1 VAASGSLLAWALVTT
16 LFASAVVLASVTAAR
31 AEIFYVYDELN
42 RLFAVVDEQGNAATY
57 TYDAVGN
64 ILRIERFDAAQQ
76 PGPVRITLVTPT
88 AGKVGTQVQIFGTGF
103 SATPSQNSVAFTG
116 ATATAT
122 EAAPNRILTSV
133 PSGAATGT
141 ITVTA
146 PLGSATS
153 ASVFRVLGEF
163 TITPSTA
170 SIFVNRP
177 AQFQALEGGAPATNV
192 RWTVNGL
199 PGGDTTVGTVTA
211 DGLYTAPPIVPNPS
225 TVTLTATHTDDSTL
239 TASST
244 VTIMPPQPVF
254 LAAQGVS
261 VGVGAPPA
269 TVDKNVTA
277 SVSVV
282 VTETAAPTIASATLV
297 SLAVTETAAPTI
309 AAAGLA
315 SVQVAE
321 SPPAAFAAAG
331 PTAVAIAP
339 VVTVVTPASGARGE
353 TLTLTLSGSGFA
365 GATAVTLLLNNATD
379 TTITVANRV
388 VNADGT
394 QVTVDIT
401 IGASAPLGDR
411 VVRVTTPGGSS
422 TAAGTGG
429 NLFTVQ

>member
-122 EAAPNRILTSV
+122 EAAPTRLLTSV
-133 PSGAATGT
+133 PSGASTGA
-141 ITVTA
+141 ISLTA

-153 ASVFRVLGEF
+153 EAVFRVLGEL
-163 TITPSTA
+163 TLEPATV
-170 SIFVNRP
+170 SIVVTRFV
-177 AQFQALEGGAPATNV
+177 QFRALEAGTAATNV

-211 DGLYTAPPIVPNPS
+211 DGLYTAPAVVPTPA
-225 TVTLTATHTDDSTL
+225 TVTVTAIHTDDSTL
-239 TASST
+239 SASAT
-244 VTIMPPQPVF
+244 VTILPPQPVF
-254 LAAQGVS
+254 VAGRGVS
-261 VGVGAPPA
+261 VGVAAPPA
-269 TVDKNVTA
+269 TVDKNVAA
-277 SVSVV
+277 SVSVK
-282 VTETAAPTIASATLV
+282 I
-297 SLAVTETAAPTI
+297 
-309 AAAGLA
+309 
-315 SVQVAE
+315 AE
-321 SPPAAFAAAG
+321 SSPAAFAAARL
-331 PTAVAIAP
+331 TAVAIAP
-339 VVTVVTPASGARGE
+339 VVTAVMPSSGARGA
-353 TLTLTLSGSGFA
+353 TLTLTLSGSGFG
-365 GATAVTLLLNNATD
+365 GATAATLLLNNASDAAISVANLAVNAEGTQA
-379 TTITVANRV
+379 TVTITIDA
-388 VNADGT
+388 G
-394 QVTVDIT
+394 
-401 IGASAPLGDR
+401 APLGAR
-411 VVRVTTPGGSS
+411 VVRITTPGGNS